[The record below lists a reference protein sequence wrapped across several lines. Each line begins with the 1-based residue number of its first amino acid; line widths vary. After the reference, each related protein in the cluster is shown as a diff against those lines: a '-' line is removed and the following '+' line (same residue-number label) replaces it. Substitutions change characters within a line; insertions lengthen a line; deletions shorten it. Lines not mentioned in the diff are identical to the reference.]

1 MHVPVNGAQKGSE
14 LKSDGF
20 DTLRLSNAGV
30 VIERRSKKRS
40 TLNFQRRTLKFT
52 NPRRGPDYFA
62 ARRYFSNHSS
72 VRWIASIWFSRFW
85 KPWPS
90 LA

>member
-30 VIERRSKKRS
+30 VIERRLKKRS
-40 TLNFQRRTLKFT
+40 TLNFQR
-52 NPRRGPDYFA
+52 
-62 ARRYFSNHSS
+62 
-72 VRWIASIWFSRFW
+72 
-85 KPWPS
+85 
-90 LA
+90 